1 MADVSIPD
9 SLHYSEQD
17 EWARL
22 DGEQVVVGIT
32 DFAQQQLGD
41 IVFVALPEVGAE
53 VTRGEPF
60 GEIDSVKTASEL
72 YSPLSGSVVAVNEQL
87 ADQPELVNED
97 CYGEGWMIRVAAG
110 PDALEGLLDAA
121 AYAKSVEQREEQA

>member
-22 DGEQVVVGIT
+22 EGAEVVVGIT

-41 IVFVALPEVGAE
+41 IVFVTLPDVGSE
-53 VTRGEPF
+53 LTRGEPF
-60 GEIDSVKTASEL
+60 GEIDSVKTATEL
-72 YSPLSGSVVAVNEQL
+72 YSPVDGEVVAVNEGL
-87 ADQPELVNED
+87 ADKPELVNED
-97 CYGEGWMIRVAAG
+97 CYGEGWMIRVSVSDG
-110 PDALEGLLDAA
+110 ALEGLLDAA
-121 AYAKSVEQREEQA
+121 AYARSVEERDE